1 MKEDISWLRGQQ
13 ILLGAFKLEK
23 ISLLDIPD
31 EFTVNGSCLWTQLC
45 AKSERTKVIR
55 QFTQHWPLSAGHVV
69 DVYLPQ
75 LNIILKKPLTRK
87 IAN

>member
-31 EFTVNGSCLWTQLC
+31 EFPVNGSCLWTQLC

-55 QFTQHWPLSAGHVV
+55 QFTQHWPLSAGRVV